1 MVHVRD
7 GLCNWDADNLKKKNK
22 KTKNAVGAKNDGRVK
37 SRTVIDAMVEKNLV
51 DSSVENEP
59 CGAAWN
65 GKRSPMK
72 DFRK

>member
-1 MVHVRD
+1 MQLRR
-7 GLCNWDADNLKKKNK
+7 GQLKKKTK

-59 CGAAWN
+59 CGA
-65 GKRSPMK
+65 P
-72 DFRK
+72 